1 MLYSKTVRNG
11 GNVMRKLFVVVFAV
25 AAVLAGPAC
34 RKSAPAPVAKPAPAA
49 PGRITGEIR
58 PSLRQLGL
66 NQTYTVEY
74 VVHNG
79 SSTPVKVQKLV
90 TVFATLLPRGQEWR
104 LSDIGPGQ
112 SATVATV
119 TSQALVAG
127 SVKLTATFVSDQG
140 SFEAV
145 PVVLDIAAAATPA
158 PATGSITAIVSAAP
172 NPVKSGQASFISY
185 DLINGSNQDVLVA
198 SIHADSSVPFTRDS
212 DGWLADRVSA
222 GGRATILRRIVTRK
236 EPGSF
241 TYPAGFN
248 TNRGMITAPSVFLA
262 VEAQEQATIDTGKV
276 LVAIVI
282 APNPARI
289 DQPYVIDYQV
299 INTTSKPVTVTAIQ
313 TDIGT
318 YQTSG
323 PEWVSSTAGPN
334 MTTVIARLRS
344 TGMAIGGR
352 TKTAVFST
360 SAGMLPA
367 SPVVLTVER

>member
-1 MLYSKTVRNG
+1 
-11 GNVMRKLFVVVFAV
+11 MRKLLVVVLAV

-79 SSTPVKVQKLV
+79 SPTPVKVQRLV
-90 TVFATLLPRGQEWR
+90 TVFATLLPRGPDWR

-112 SATVATV
+112 SATVASV

-127 SVKLTATFVSDQG
+127 PVKLTATFVSDQG
-140 SFEAV
+140 SFEAP
-145 PVVLDIAAAATPA
+145 PVVLDVAGAATPV
-158 PATGSITAIVSAAP
+158 PAAGSITALVTASP
-172 NPVKSGQASFISY
+172 NPVKAGQASTFSY
-185 DLINGSNQDVLVA
+185 DLINGTNQDVLVA
-198 SIHADSSVPFTRDS
+198 SIHTDSSASFTRDS

-222 GGRATILRRIVTRK
+222 GGRATILRRTATHK
-236 EPGSF
+236 EPGRFGYAASL
-241 TYPAGFN
+241 N
-248 TNRGMITAPSVFLA
+248 TNRGMIPAPTAFLV
-262 VEAQEQATIDTGKV
+262 VEPAEPPPVDTGRA

-282 APNPARI
+282 APNPAHI

-299 INTTSKPVTVTAIQ
+299 INTTSKPVTVTAVQ

-318 YQTSG
+318 YQAGS
-323 PEWVSSTAGPN
+323 PEWVSSTAGPS
-334 MTTVIARLRS
+334 MTTVVARLRG
-344 TGMAIGGR
+344 TGTAIGAR

-360 SAGMLPA
+360 GAGMLPA